1 MDNSWYKSFEDDI
14 QIEVENLFLLIC
26 DKKQRAWALVSEYL
40 AEESDFQ
47 SFLDQ
52 YDVFFQQHHLRI
64 SKLTREE
71 ISLKRQLDRIEDDD
85 GLLDLPNLFGD
96 DASAVDDDLEEELST
111 SDDDDSINFVDLNPE
126 GESELSREQAEKERF
141 RKQLESL
148 KKRLSRTFLWIYHP
162 RLAEHSDDEFFGKR
176 SGLVTRLMNNPL
188 YDVVDIILR
197 IPFTER
203 DKKLW
208 KQPLPKQRL
217 DGTSESIG
225 DMWFRYRL
233 WDRMLDVALPR
244 AEAIS
249 TAAPH
254 ELYKNY
260 QEMKERDL
268 QLILYFQELE
278 VEKQNEIQ
286 ELKTRVEK
294 LRRDLEDGKA

>member
-1 MDNSWYKSFEDDI
+1 MDNSWYKNFEDDI
-14 QIEVENLFLLIC
+14 QAEIDDLFSVVC
-26 DKKQRAWALVSEYL
+26 EKKQQAWELVSEYL
-40 AEESDFQ
+40 SEESDFQ

-52 YDVFFQQHHLRI
+52 YDAFFQQHHLRI

-71 ISLKRQLDRIEDDD
+71 ISLKRQLEKIENDD
-85 GLLDLPNLFGD
+85 GLLDLPDWMNSRSSED
-96 DASAVDDDLEEELST
+96 EDEHEEEPAKNLEDGDFDFDAFKPTNGS
-111 SDDDDSINFVDLNPE
+111 
-126 GESELSREQAEKERF
+126 ESSKEQTEIERIQ
-141 RKQLESL
+141 KQLESL

-162 RLAEHSDDEFFGKR
+162 RRAEQSDDQFYGKR

-188 YDVVDIILR
+188 YDAVDIILR

-208 KQPLPKQRL
+208 RQPLPKQKL
-217 DGTSESIG
+217 DEVTESLG

-233 WDRMLDVALPR
+233 WNRMMDVALPR

-260 QEMKERDL
+260 QEMKDRDL
-268 QLILYFQELE
+268 QMILYFQELE

-286 ELKTRVEK
+286 ELEVRVEK
-294 LRRDLEDGKA
+294 LRLNIEDNKD

>member
-1 MDNSWYKSFEDDI
+1 MDNSWYKNFEDDI
-14 QIEVENLFLLIC
+14 QTEVEDLFSVVC
-26 DKKQRAWALVSEYL
+26 EKKQQAWELVSEYL

-47 SFLDQ
+47 GFLDQ

-71 ISLKRQLDRIEDDD
+71 ISLKRRLEKIENDD

-96 DASAVDDDLEEELST
+96 DASNDDDEFEDNQST
-111 SDDDDSINFVDLNPE
+111 DGDDDSINFVDLNPIS
-126 GESELSREQAEKERF
+126 ESVLSKEQAEIERIQ
-141 RKQLESL
+141 KQLESL

-162 RLAEHSDDEFFGKR
+162 RRAEQSNDEFFGKR

-188 YDVVDIILR
+188 YDAIDIILR
-197 IPFTER
+197 IPFTEQ
-203 DKKLW
+203 DIKLW
-208 KQPLPKQRL
+208 QQPLPKKHL
-217 DGTSESIG
+217 DGVTESVG

-249 TAAPH
+249 SATPH

-268 QLILYFQELE
+268 QMILYFQELE

-286 ELKTRVEK
+286 ELEARIEK
-294 LRRDLEDGKA
+294 LRRDINDSKD